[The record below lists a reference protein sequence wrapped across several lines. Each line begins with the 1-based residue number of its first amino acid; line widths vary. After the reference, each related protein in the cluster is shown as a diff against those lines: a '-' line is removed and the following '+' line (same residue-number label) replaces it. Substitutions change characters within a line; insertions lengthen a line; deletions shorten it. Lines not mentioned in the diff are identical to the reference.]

1 MSNENITQFIN
12 AVIRGDKD
20 AAKAALSPV
29 VISNARQILGHEVP
43 QPVQA
48 VTESHE
54 VKMLREM
61 FEDHES
67 PIRLK
72 GDKVLVNGKEV
83 GMIQT
88 DYEDFDSGINFIE
101 SDGRFSKEF
110 ADAEQLFRFLL
121 DRYNGNQQGV

>member
-12 AVIRGDKD
+12 AVIRGDRD
-20 AAKAALSPV
+20 AAKQALSPV
-29 VISNARQILGHEVP
+29 VISNARAILGREVQEP
-43 QPVQA
+43 QKVN
-48 VTESHE
+48 ESHE

-72 GDKVLVNGKEV
+72 GDKVIVNGKEV

-88 DYEDFDSGINFIE
+88 DYADFDSGINFIE
-101 SDGRFSKEF
+101 SDGKFSKEF
-110 ADAEQLFRFLL
+110 EDAEQLFRFLI
-121 DRYNGNQQGV
+121 DRYNGTKQGV

>member
-1 MSNENITQFIN
+1 MSNDNITQFIN

-20 AAKAALSPV
+20 AAKQALSPV
-29 VISNARQILGHEVP
+29 VITNSREVLGLSTP
-43 QPVQA
+43 QAATLVK
-48 VTESHE
+48 ESYE

-67 PIRLK
+67 PISLK
-72 GDKVLVNGKEV
+72 GDKVIVNGKEV

-101 SDGRFSKEF
+101 SDGKFSKEF
-110 ADAEQLFRFLL
+110 EDAEALFRFLV
-121 DRYNGNQQGV
+121 DRFNGNKQGV